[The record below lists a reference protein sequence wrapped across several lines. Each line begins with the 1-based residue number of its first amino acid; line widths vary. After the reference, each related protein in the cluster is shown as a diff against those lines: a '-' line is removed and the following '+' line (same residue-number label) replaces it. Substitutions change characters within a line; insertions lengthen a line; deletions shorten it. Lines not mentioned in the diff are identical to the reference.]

1 MESGGVPAPAV
12 TLCGRDVN
20 TGPWKVESDLMTMMM
35 IDHNDHPLWERCQY
49 RALEGGIMM
58 MTKIMIDHNGHPFW
72 GGDANTGPLEGG
84 G

>member
-1 MESGGVPAPAV
+1 MPAPAV

-35 IDHNDHPLWERCQY
+35 QDHNDHLLWERCQY

-72 GGDANTGPLEGG
+72 GRDANTGPWKVEGDYHD
-84 G
+84 